1 MTEYAGILS
10 PPEFCCVRRRTDRPE
25 TFLMENAT
33 LTILFTIIH
42 YVCVAFDLLT
52 PAYVMLLLSYY
63 GIYEMSRSL
72 HLVNLRYYDRIK
84 EDELTQPDSE
94 SDNDRS
100 RDDTVVDNEAEEQ
113 EGDDTDNDGEVQSD
127 TDEVEEN
134 DAAEDGDAEDG
145 DAEGDTTDSDMPP
158 LLSFADTRPACNGTC
173 DTADR
178 LLRLL
183 AKCAADR
190 QSNCCSVQTDQTTD
204 IAPCDSSE
212 QCAEQHVVSEDEHEG
227 QEENEEQDA
236 PPAPEEKITRLTEAT
251 PENPPIRTNRGGRG
265 GRGGRGRGNSRGGRS
280 VNLILQ
286 QPVAI

>member
-1 MTEYAGILS
+1 
-10 PPEFCCVRRRTDRPE
+10 
-25 TFLMENAT
+25 MENAT
-33 LTILFTIIH
+33 LTLLFTIIH

-72 HLVNLRYYDRIK
+72 HLVNVRYYERIK

-94 SDNDRS
+94 TDNDRS
-100 RDDTVVDNEAEEQ
+100 RDETVVDDEAE
-113 EGDDTDNDGEVQSD
+113 DDGEVQSD

-145 DAEGDTTDSDMPP
+145 DADGDEENSGDTTDSDMPP

-183 AKCAADR
+183 AKCAADK
-190 QSNCCSVQTDQTTD
+190 QSNCCSVQTDQATD

-212 QCAEQHVVSEDEHEG
+212 QCAEQHVVSDDEHEG
-227 QEENEEQDA
+227 QEEHEEHEA
-236 PPAPEEKITRLTEAT
+236 PPAPEEKITRLTELV
-251 PENPPIRTNRGGRG
+251 PENPPIKAARGGRG
-265 GRGGRGRGNSRGGRS
+265 GRGGRGRGGSRGGRS

-286 QPVAI
+286 QPVDI